1 MANSFITSR
10 DHSVGHDLSRGV
22 TAVSLLLMC
31 NDGFQYLEERSADL
45 PVLFFKKDVVV
56 TTSHASHDASAQRQ
70 RYLLLIVGTESCM
83 MESCTESRSTAVP
96 INRYLAEIENS
107 PFPI

>member
-31 NDGFQYLEERSADL
+31 NDGFQYLEERSAEL
-45 PVLFFKKDVVV
+45 PVLFF
-56 TTSHASHDASAQRQ
+56 
-70 RYLLLIVGTESCM
+70 
-83 MESCTESRSTAVP
+83 
-96 INRYLAEIENS
+96 
-107 PFPI
+107 

>member
-45 PVLFFKKDVVV
+45 PVLFFLKKNKM
-56 TTSHASHDASAQRQ
+56 
-70 RYLLLIVGTESCM
+70 LL
-83 MESCTESRSTAVP
+83 
-96 INRYLAEIENS
+96 S
-107 PFPI
+107 PHHMQATPQL